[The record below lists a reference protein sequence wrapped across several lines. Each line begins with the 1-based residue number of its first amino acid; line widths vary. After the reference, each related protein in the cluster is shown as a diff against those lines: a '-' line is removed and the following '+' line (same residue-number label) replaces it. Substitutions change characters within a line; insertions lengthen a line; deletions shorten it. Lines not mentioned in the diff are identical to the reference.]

1 MFIILAILA
10 MFVVNILYIHSIVYV
25 LLDPCLTT
33 NRITEWKRS
42 VSYSD
47 SSDMCDS
54 FLWEG
59 WYVVSSNGGSMM
71 PTECPEGG
79 FKCGTTY
86 PIYLSKGMIKCYP
99 V

>member
-1 MFIILAILA
+1 

-54 FLWEG
+54 FLWVG
-59 WYVVSSNGGSMM
+59 WYVVSSNGGSMKL
-71 PTECPEGG
+71 ERQIKF
-79 FKCGTTY
+79 FKSKTTKGSKQDN
-86 PIYLSKGMIKCYP
+86 ILSYLLISILDMLCHI
-99 V
+99 